1 MDCLILLNGKTPVKL
16 NKNILKGKYVICADG
31 AYRYAEKQGIPID
44 LLIGDF
50 DSLGYVP
57 PGINIK
63 KFNRVK
69 DCTDGEIALDEAL
82 SLGAD
87 SVIFIGGEGKRDDH
101 WYANYLLLYKALK
114 SGIKAVMKT
123 RYSDVIMFDK
133 SVNLAVKKGYY
144 FSIVPFDETL
154 HIMNTEGLK
163 YKITDKILHRCETLG
178 ISNET
183 TDNTVKIEVKSG
195 CGILFVTRQKVK
207 IL

>member
-1 MDCLILLNGKTPVKL
+1 M
-16 NKNILKGKYVICADG
+16 
-31 AYRYAEKQGIPID
+31 
-44 LLIGDF
+44 
-50 DSLGYVP
+50 
-57 PGINIK
+57 
-63 KFNRVK
+63 
-69 DCTDGEIALDEAL
+69 
-82 SLGAD
+82 
-87 SVIFIGGEGKRDDH
+87 
-101 WYANYLLLYKALK
+101 K

-123 RYSDVIMFDK
+123 RYSDIIMFDK

-163 YKITDKILHRCETLG
+163 YKITDKILRRCETLG